1 MSIQTDLKIL
11 EFLKNIKLAFNSG
24 TFNKLKIS
32 RPTNKNDELREVI
45 VRSVEIKNTTQLSF
59 IYHYKIK
66 DITKNFDIDEGIVQ
80 IKKLLGTKFKN
91 FVLFTTDN
99 DIRLSYNKKMK
110 TNINYGKPTFSSC
123 FTKNHN
129 REKNYFIKIE
139 NNQYLK
145 ELGIVTLNNQIAKDM
160 GSKYK
165 QMAKFIEI
173 LDSIIKDSN
182 ISESKKVNAVDM
194 GCGKGYLTFAVYD
207 HLLNNLKF
215 NAQVTGIEMKENLV
229 DFCNLVAEKSNFNNL
244 KFIKS
249 TINDSSIKNVDILI
263 ALHACDTATDDAIF
277 KGICANCSIIALSPC
292 CHKQIR
298 RELNVT
304 NEFSDIVKYGILKER
319 IAEIVTDTMR
329 GLVLEAYGYKTQIFE
344 FISDEH
350 THKNL
355 MIVGIKKGNKKFDNL
370 FIKKIKNIKKIFG
383 IENFYLENILSKIKK
398 E

>member
-1 MSIQTDLKIL
+1 MSTQKDLKISDFL
-11 EFLKNIKLAFNSG
+11 ENIKLAFNSG

-32 RPTNKNDELREVI
+32 KPTNKNDELREVI
-45 VRSVEIKNTTQLSF
+45 VNALEIKNIMQLSF
-59 IYHYKIK
+59 VFHYQTK

-80 IKKLLGTKFKN
+80 IEKLSGSKFKN

-99 DIRLSYNKKMK
+99 DIRLSYNKKME
-110 TNINYGKPTFSSC
+110 TSIIYDKPTFSGC
-123 FTKNHN
+123 FPKHHN

-145 ELGIVTLNNQIAKDM
+145 ELGIVTINNQIAKDM

-165 QMAKFIEI
+165 QIAKYIET
-173 LDSIIKDSN
+173 LDRIVKDSN
-182 ISESKKVNAVDM
+182 ISEAKKVNVVDM

-207 HLLNNLKF
+207 HLINNLKL

-229 DFCNLVAEKSNFNNL
+229 DFCNQVSEKAAFNNL
-244 KFIKS
+244 KFVKS
-249 TINDSSIKNVDILI
+249 TINDYSAENADILI

-277 KGICANCSIIALSPC
+277 KGISAKCSIIILSPC

-298 RELNVT
+298 KELNVT
-304 NEFSDIVKYGILKER
+304 NELSDIVKHGILKER

-355 MIVGIKKGNKKFDNL
+355 MIVGVKKGNKKLDNS
-370 FIKKIKNIKKIFG
+370 FIGKIKNIKEMFG
-383 IENFYLENILSKIKK
+383 IENFYLENLLSKV
-398 E
+398 